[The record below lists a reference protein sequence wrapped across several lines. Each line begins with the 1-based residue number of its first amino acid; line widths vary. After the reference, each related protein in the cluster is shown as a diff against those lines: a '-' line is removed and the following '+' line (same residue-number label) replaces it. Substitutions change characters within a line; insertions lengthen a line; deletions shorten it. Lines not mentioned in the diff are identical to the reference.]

1 MLPRDK
7 PRLPTRTP
15 TMTERIS
22 QRFKELRLQ
31 AGGATSPEKSEVHFD
46 ADAESEKGTPK
57 LDKGK
62 GRAVESPERMIS
74 PPPMSPP
81 LPPARLNTNPVPPPP
96 APPMMIAGLEMA
108 PADVSTLLKRAAEQM
123 PLRPVR
129 FPLLG
134 EYPDCFSG
142 EDFAT
147 WLKDNVKDFSG
158 SLDHAAFA
166 AKELTEKHNLLRRV
180 GEFGN
185 DYENANDAFYQFR
198 TKVRMS
204 DLVKQLPLLTRTEG
218 IRAGCGPRSSRERGL
233 AHPEVTFAHG
243 GGGCGTYDDYCLV
256 SFEGS

>member
-147 WLKDNVKDFSG
+147 WLKDNEIG
-158 SLDHAAFA
+158 
-166 AKELTEKHNLLRRV
+166 
-180 GEFGN
+180 
-185 DYENANDAFYQFR
+185 
-198 TKVRMS
+198 
-204 DLVKQLPLLTRTEG
+204 
-218 IRAGCGPRSSRERGL
+218 RA
-233 AHPEVTFAHG
+233 HV
-243 GGGCGTYDDYCLV
+243 
-256 SFEGS
+256 

>member
-1 MLPRDK
+1 MAPRDK

-15 TMTERIS
+15 TVTERIS

-31 AGGATSPEKSEVHFD
+31 AGGPTSPEKPEVHFD
-46 ADAESEKGTPK
+46 AGADAESEKGTPK
-57 LDKGK
+57 IDKGK
-62 GRAVESPERMIS
+62 GRAVESPERMMS

-81 LPPARLNTNPVPPPP
+81 LPPARLNTNSVPPPQ

-108 PADVSTLLKRAAEQM
+108 PMDLSALLKRAAEQM

-134 EYPDCFSG
+134 EYQDCFSG

-147 WLKDNVKDFSG
+147 WLKDNVEDFSG
-158 SLDHAAFA
+158 SLDHAEFA

-185 DYENANDAFYQFR
+185 DYEDADDAFYQFR
-198 TKVRMS
+198 TRVRVMTCMGYTS
-204 DLVKQLPLLTRTEG
+204 LTGR
-218 IRAGCGPRSSRERGL
+218 
-233 AHPEVTFAHG
+233 
-243 GGGCGTYDDYCLV
+243 
-256 SFEGS
+256 

>member
-46 ADAESEKGTPK
+46 AGAGADVESEKGTPK

-62 GRAVESPERMIS
+62 GRAVESPERMVS

-147 WLKDNVKDFSG
+147 WLKDNVKEFSA

-185 DYENANDAFYQFR
+185 DYENADDAFYQFR
-198 TKVRMS
+198 TKVRFIA
-204 DLVKQLPLLTRTEG
+204 DIGLLADRMC
-218 IRAGCGPRSSRERGL
+218 RHSNW
-233 AHPEVTFAHG
+233 V
-243 GGGCGTYDDYCLV
+243 
-256 SFEGS
+256 